1 MVFFNYATMQMA
13 AKVVYYGPGLCG
25 KTTNLHHIYGRTA
38 PGSRGEMVSLETE
51 TDRTLFFDLLPL
63 DVGVI
68 GGFKTR
74 IQLYTV
80 PGQVFY
86 NTTRKLVLKGVDGI
100 VFVADSQRAMKEANV
115 ESLANLKTN
124 LAEIG
129 IKLDEIPL
137 VLQYNKRDLANILSL
152 EELEESLNAA
162 RMFES
167 YEACA
172 VLGQGV
178 FETLKAISRLTLRSL
193 KKRML
198 GDEKPASAV
207 TAKPAASATA
217 PITPPAAAMPPAP
230 AVPPRPAEPAPRAMP
245 PPPRVVH
252 EPTAEIEESLD
263 VDPGT
268 FSDKP
273 AAPVLAHELN
283 QPPSTF
289 DGSDVETVQEF
300 EQALDSLDA
309 PLPEPQ
315 SAASRPETEVPE
327 VEFAEAAQAEP
338 AKTIDEEVRHV
349 KVRSN
354 MDVLAE
360 LERLRKTST
369 ASSAEPA
376 PQKGRRA
383 PAGISVDDLLASS
396 LNHRK
401 EVSKVFEIQVP
412 RRQLSGHQVTVGLHF
427 QDREGKDIGESQSF
441 AIELQSRSDLQKLL
455 LSLKFHIL
463 GK

>member
-13 AKVVYYGPGLCG
+13 AKIVYYGPGLCG

-74 IQLYTV
+74 VQLYTV

-100 VFVADSQRAMKEANV
+100 VFVADSQRAMKEANI
-115 ESLANLKTN
+115 ESYQNLRSN

-129 IKLDEIPL
+129 VKLEDLPL
-137 VLQYNKRDLANILSL
+137 VLQYNKRDLASILSL
-152 EELEESLNAA
+152 DELEETLNPA
-162 RMFES
+162 RTYES

-198 GDEKPASAV
+198 GEERPVRPAMIATIAEKTASPPPPEPMAAAIPEILQELRSTPDEPESFAPPTQEELAALNQEVIEAPA
-207 TAKPAASATA
+207 
-217 PITPPAAAMPPAP
+217 PAAA
-230 AVPPRPAEPAPRAMP
+230 PRE
-245 PPPRVVH
+245 
-252 EPTAEIEESLD
+252 TGGFD
-263 VDPGT
+263 V
-268 FSDKP
+268 SS
-273 AAPVLAHELN
+273 A
-283 QPPSTF
+283 
-289 DGSDVETVQEF
+289 ETVQEF
-300 EQALDSLDA
+300 EDALNSLDS
-309 PLPEPQ
+309 PLPETETP
-315 SAASRPETEVPE
+315 ALEPEIAEVS
-327 VEFAEAAQAEP
+327 FAQAPEP
-338 AKTIDEEVRHV
+338 ESVSIEDVKHV

-354 MDVLAE
+354 IDILAE
-360 LERLRKTST
+360 LEKLRKDAT
-369 ASSAEPA
+369 ATPVAERPA
-376 PQKGRRA
+376 KQKS
-383 PAGISVDDLLASS
+383 PGISIDDLLASS

-401 EVSKVFEIQVP
+401 EINRIFELQVP
-412 RRQLSGHQVTVGLHF
+412 RQELSGGHQVKVGLRIED
-427 QDREGKDIGESQSF
+427 QENNPVGEEKTF
-441 AIELQSRSDLQKLL
+441 AIELHTRPDLEKLL
-455 LSLKFHIL
+455 LSLKFHIFA
-463 GK
+463 K